1 MNLIIS
7 GMKKNTILAGKV
19 LIFTLVLAGLAS
31 CSLDNKMQEQE
42 DELIAAFIKNN
53 NVTVEPNESGL
64 YYIETLAGTGPAPE
78 TSDTVGV
85 YFKVY
90 FLTGVLL
97 GEVVT
102 GEPFDF
108 IVGRNMVIAGFE
120 EGISYMKLGGKA
132 RLIIPSKLAY
142 GPLGD
147 SYMIPGYTPL
157 VYDLEIVRIK
167 PGPGK
172 K

>member
-1 MNLIIS
+1 MDLI
-7 GMKKNTILAGKV
+7 MDRMRKNILLVGKV
-19 LIFTLVLAGLAS
+19 LIITVLLAGLTS

-42 DELIAAFIKNN
+42 EELIAAFIKNN

-64 YYIETLAGTGPAPE
+64 YYIETLAGTGPAPV
-78 TSDTVGV
+78 TNDTVGV

-120 EGISYMKLGGKA
+120 EGITYMKLGGKA

-147 SYMIPGYTPL
+147 NYMIPGYTPL

-167 PGPGK
+167 SGSGK